1 MKLVANLFVLLTSFF
16 TAGTWA
22 VAYDDDEQNFWVE
35 GQVLNETLSSVNF
48 LLCITQAMRPDA
60 FVNASYYIAT
70 LYPQDCETSGA
81 DGAAD
86 KASATATSSK
96 SSTTAKAGGAAAS
109 KAKPSISGSLLATRA
124 DSSSPVI
131 SKGWIAIPPK
141 SDDYDP
147 EPAMRIYLS
156 LDQTAGASSASPNGD
171 FKLIV
176 QERTDSTIGNIYGY
190 DDDTGFMPNMLISQG
205 NTMLFDA
212 GYDEKISVE
221 YLDNGDKRGVFFQTN
236 QFIAFALN

>member
-1 MKLVANLFVLLTSFF
+1 ME
-16 TAGTWA
+16 
-22 VAYDDDEQNFWVE
+22 DQI
-35 GQVLNETLSSVNF
+35 LNETLSSVNF

-60 FVNASYYIAT
+60 FVNASYYITT

-86 KASATATSSK
+86 KASATPTSSK

-124 DSSSPVI
+124 DSSSPAI

-190 DDDTGFMPNMLISQG
+190 DDDTGFMPNMLI
-205 NTMLFDA
+205 
-212 GYDEKISVE
+212 
-221 YLDNGDKRGVFFQTN
+221 
-236 QFIAFALN
+236 